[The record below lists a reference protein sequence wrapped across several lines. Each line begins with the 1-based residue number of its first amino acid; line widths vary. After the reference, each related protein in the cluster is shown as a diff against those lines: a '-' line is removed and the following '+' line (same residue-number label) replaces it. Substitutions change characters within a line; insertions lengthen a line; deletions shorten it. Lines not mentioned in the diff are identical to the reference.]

1 MENVIF
7 VLRIWEEYM
16 DYKEIKNLKCNY
28 IMFKVIIVFNFVGKK
43 INIGCFCEKFVV
55 VKKCLEYN
63 ENNNVIII

>member
-1 MENVIF
+1 
-7 VLRIWEEYM
+7 M